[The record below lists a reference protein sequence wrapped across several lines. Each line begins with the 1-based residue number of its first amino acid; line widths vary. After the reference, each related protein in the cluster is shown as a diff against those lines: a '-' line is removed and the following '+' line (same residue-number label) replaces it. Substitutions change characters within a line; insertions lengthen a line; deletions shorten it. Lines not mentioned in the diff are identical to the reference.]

1 MKSQGK
7 RILRQVNVARLIAI
21 LLSVEVLC
29 VDASYIYPFK
39 EVNLA
44 QATFQGQYATC
55 RGTSVED
62 VYKVECATI
71 CYDTTSPLWGIKGY
85 FSNSLYFTKA
95 LSDYC
100 YSFLFNS
107 SHRQYT
113 GLCIM
118 CFEESPFEELLQIN
132 DVLNTVI
139 YATPSIFCEY
149 NFYQLNTKL

>member
-1 MKSQGK
+1 MKSQAK
-7 RILRQVNVARLIAI
+7 RILSQSNVARLIVI
-21 LLSVEVLC
+21 LLSVEVVC
-29 VDASYIYPFK
+29 FDASYIYPFE

-44 QATFQGQYATC
+44 QTTFQGQYATC

-62 VYKVECATI
+62 VYKIECAAL

-85 FSNSLYFTKA
+85 FSNSLYFTKT

-107 SHRQYT
+107 SH
-113 GLCIM
+113 CIM

-132 DVLNTVI
+132 NVLNTVI

-149 NFYQLNTKL
+149 NFYQLNIKL